1 MTQKTEL
8 SNTDVLLLHN
18 ALSRYIEDEQADVS
32 EETTAHRE
40 QLLNKLAQL
49 FGSAPT
55 TFEVS
60 QALRESEQPS

>member
-32 EETTAHRE
+32 LETTAHRE
-40 QLLNKLAQL
+40 HLLNKLAQL
-49 FGSAPT
+49 FSNAST

-60 QALRESEQPS
+60 QKKESE